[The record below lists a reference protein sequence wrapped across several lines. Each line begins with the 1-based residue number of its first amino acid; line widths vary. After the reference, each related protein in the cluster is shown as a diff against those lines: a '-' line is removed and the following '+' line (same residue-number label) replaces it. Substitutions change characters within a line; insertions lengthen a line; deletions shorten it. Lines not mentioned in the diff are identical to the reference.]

1 MNDLFYLFILHFVLF
16 SHKTALTSLLEILGV
31 AFAVKGQKLWQWRSH
46 FSFFV
51 AYNEL
56 KNCKMLQNL
65 DSKLLRWIWIKF
77 LSRKIFFKRSL
88 YTNFTKKGQI
98 NIKDEEWNF
107 NQKLPLAKD
116 HEAEI
121 SARFYFQL
129 LLHFL

>member
-1 MNDLFYLFILHFVLF
+1 
-16 SHKTALTSLLEILGV
+16 
-31 AFAVKGQKLWQWRSH
+31 
-46 FSFFV
+46 
-51 AYNEL
+51 
-56 KNCKMLQNL
+56 MLQNL

-77 LSRKIFFKRSL
+77 LSRKIFSSEA
-88 YTNFTKKGQI
+88 YVTKKGQI